1 MEGLLKASSK
11 FDIQIKSNKRY
22 NYVIKYTIQLK
33 DESQNGRKLCSMHK
47 VDRELISRLY
57 KEFP

>member
-33 DESQNGRKLCSMHK
+33 DEGQNGSMHK